1 MTTTTSTQGTPPV
14 ASDRDP
20 ASWDNHL
27 RDTVL
32 AMVRRELAVVLP
44 DVPLDADPDADL
56 KVDLDVDSLALL
68 ELVARMEYLVG
79 VAVPD
84 EDWTL
89 LTSMTALVDYL
100 VVHGA
105 RP

>member
-1 MTTTTSTQGTPPV
+1 MTTTTSSTSNAHAVV
-14 ASDRDP
+14 ARHTSARD
-20 ASWDNHL
+20 DDVC
-27 RDTVL
+27 DTVL
-32 AMVRRELAVVLP
+32 ALVRRELAVVLP
-44 DVPLDADPDADL
+44 DVPPDADPDADL

-89 LTSMTALVDYL
+89 LTTMTALVDYL
-100 VVHGA
+100 VDHGA